1 MIIINTSF
9 HVHVSL
15 VDDFKTWVK
24 DIYIPEALASGM
36 VSTPRFMTLLIEVQE
51 DCVSFAVSFE
61 ADTIEYATRWHDSD
75 GAKLRDQLR
84 QKFGDGVLNFSTYM
98 DELPL
103 N

>member
-9 HVHVSL
+9 HVHINL
-15 VDDFKTWVK
+15 VDDFKAWVK
-24 DIYIPEALASGM
+24 DTYIPKALSSGI

-61 ADTIEYATRWHDSD
+61 ADTIESATRWHDNN

-84 QKFGDGVLNFSTYM
+84 LKFGDGVLNFSTYM